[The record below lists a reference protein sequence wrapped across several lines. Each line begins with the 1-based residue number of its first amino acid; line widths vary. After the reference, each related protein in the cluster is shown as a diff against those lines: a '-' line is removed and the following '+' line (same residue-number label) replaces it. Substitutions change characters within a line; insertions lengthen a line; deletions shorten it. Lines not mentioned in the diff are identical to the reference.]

1 MKKKQVLALAM
12 ASAMVFSLAT
22 GQVAFA
28 AQDGESVVSEITQDA
43 DNGTEETEDQAPE
56 DSAKDQDE
64 TDTEEVADNQDTE
77 DLSDQKETEEV
88 RQEVA
93 TQSEDVDAQADE
105 PVVDSSARTVT
116 YNSPVNITL
125 DANSTTHQGLIYAI
139 GDDNKASS
147 SRNYK
152 YIYNAPVTVTFDGV
166 TANIGTLIETNYG
179 SGFNTWQFNNTVTI
193 NIKNSSFKNFATEG
207 MITTVSSLIGD
218 ESAMSVQMNGKLTY
232 NISNS
237 TINLIAGGMLK
248 NGSFPGNGFPPVK
261 INSNCQI
268 DGGLDVN
275 ISGNSK
281 IDAVIADHLFSSN
294 DTKESANQTFTMS
307 TATINVDG
315 STVGGV
321 MASRA
326 QADKASDRQGD
337 LVLTGDLNVNLKNG
351 AKLTSALIGNKCN
364 FGANDAYLCGEVTGK
379 TTLTTDS
386 AQTMAQLRN
395 VDELNLGGAV
405 AVVPASAD
413 TGARMTVKDTG
424 MKLNLTNPD
433 QWNTGDTV
441 LSYKYTDGIYP
452 KVDENKVSSNWSDA
466 SVSLV
471 YGDDTAAATQEWTLK
486 KSTADISIRE
496 KDGSTDYGTITVKK
510 NDKISWDQIP
520 ETVKKPGYEIG
531 GWEKEDGS
539 TWDLDN
545 DVVTE
550 NMALHPVWKLKHP
563 EATLNTEGNVTE
575 VHVGQGLK
583 LTAAATHDGPES
595 ITYNFVWYKD
605 GKEIQKVEKAD
616 EVSTQ
621 AADGTSSIIVRE
633 AGEYSVKVTA
643 TDGKQTSD
651 EVACGPIAITVSDH
665 SFDGDWE
672 KNDTDHWHVCTVEG
686 CEVKGDEAAHTF
698 GTWTVTKKAT
708 ATEAG
713 SKEAVCDVCGY
724 KKTEVIPATG
734 DSKDPS
740 KDDPNKDPS
749 KPGNNSGNQNNGNA
763 NNGNKN
769 NGSGTKVQ
777 TKKAVRTGD
786 TTGLGLAVAGMAVA
800 AGAGVSVVAV
810 KKRKEK

>member
-1 MKKKQVLALAM
+1 MKKKQVAALVM
-12 ASAMVFSLAT
+12 ASVMTLGMT
-22 GQVAFA
+22 MGQVAFA
-28 AQDGESVVSEITQDA
+28 QGSESTVVETSQDVDNATEKEQKETSEDTQES
-43 DNGTEETEDQAPE
+43 
-56 DSAKDQDE
+56 
-64 TDTEEVADNQDTE
+64 
-77 DLSDQKETEEV
+77 KETEEKTETKGKDTKDESAA
-88 RQEVA
+88 QSDKKDAESNVA
-93 TQSEDVDAQADE
+93 VQSDGVSTQAED
-105 PVVDSSARTVT
+105 PVVDTSARTVT
-116 YNSPVNITL
+116 YNNPIEITL
-125 DANSTTHQGLIYAI
+125 DANTSQSQGFIYAI

-147 SRNYK
+147 NRNYT
-152 YIYNAPVTVTFDGV
+152 YIYNAPVHITFDGV
-166 TANIGTLIETNYG
+166 TADIGTLMETNKG
-179 SGFNTWQFNNTVTI
+179 SGFNTWRFNAPVTVD
-193 NIKNSSFKNFATEG
+193 IKNSTFKNFATQG
-207 MITTVSSLIGD
+207 MFGSISALFGD
-218 ESAMSVQMNGKLTY
+218 ENAPTVQMNDKLTY

-237 TINLIAGGMLK
+237 TINLLAGGMLK
-248 NGSFPGNGFPPVK
+248 NGSFPGNGWPPVK

-281 IDAVIADHLFSSN
+281 IDAVIAGHLFSSQ

-307 TATINVDG
+307 SATINVDG

-321 MASRA
+321 MVSRA

-364 FGANDAYLCGEVTGK
+364 FGANDVYLCGEVTGK

-471 YGDDTAAATQEWTLK
+471 YGDDTAAATQKWTLK
-486 KSTADISIRE
+486 KSTADISIKE
-496 KDGSTDYGTITVKK
+496 KDGSADYGTITVKK

-520 ETVKKPGYEIG
+520 ETVKKPGYEIS

-583 LTAAATHDGPES
+583 LTAAATHDGPEN

-605 GKEIQKVEKAD
+605 GKEIKDVAAANEAA
-616 EVSTQ
+616 VQ

-665 SFDGDWE
+665 NFDKVWE
-672 KNDTDHWHVCTVEG
+672 KNETDHWHVCTVNGCGVKEG
-686 CEVKGDEAAHTF
+686 EAAHTF
-698 GTWTVTKKAT
+698 GEWTVTKAAT

-713 SKEAVCDVCGY
+713 SKEAVCTVCGY

-734 DSKDPS
+734 ESKDPT
-740 KDDPNKDPS
+740 KDDQNKDQN
-749 KPGNNSGNQNNGNA
+749 KPGDNSGNQNNGNQ
-763 NNGNKN
+763 NSGNQ
-769 NGSGTKVQ
+769 TTVQ
-777 TKKAVRTGD
+777 VKKTVKTGD
-786 TTGLGLAVAGMAVA
+786 TNGIGLALAGMVMA
-800 AGAGVSVVAV
+800 AGAGVSAGVIR
-810 KKRKEK
+810 KRR